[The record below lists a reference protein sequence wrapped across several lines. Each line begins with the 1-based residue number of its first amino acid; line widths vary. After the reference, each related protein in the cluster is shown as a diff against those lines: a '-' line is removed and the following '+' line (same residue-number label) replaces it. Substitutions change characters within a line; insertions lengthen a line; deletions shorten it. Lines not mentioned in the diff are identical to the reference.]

1 MNKFKEASE
10 NIKKL
15 QVMFN
20 GLIELSSEMD
30 KVDSLENHINELS
43 SKKNDMLNEIDTIS
57 EKLFLVKTE
66 LEKSNSHALELKG
79 DLINLE
85 NEKSLKIQQ
94 IDKECEELLKLAKI
108 KVTKE
113 LDEINRKAQDNLLNL
128 KNEIELKDIEI
139 KSKSKKLE
147 EINSAL
153 EKIKGGI

>member
-1 MNKFKEASE
+1 
-10 NIKKL
+10 
-15 QVMFN
+15 MFN

-139 KSKSKKLE
+139 KSMSKQLE
-147 EINSAL
+147 EINSAV

>member
-1 MNKFKEASE
+1 
-10 NIKKL
+10 
-15 QVMFN
+15 MFN